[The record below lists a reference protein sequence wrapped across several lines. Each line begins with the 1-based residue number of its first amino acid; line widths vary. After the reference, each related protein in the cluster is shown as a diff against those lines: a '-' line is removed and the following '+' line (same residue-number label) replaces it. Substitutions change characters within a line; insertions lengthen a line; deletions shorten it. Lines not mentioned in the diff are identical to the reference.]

1 MTRALSDQPTHSV
14 LSMGDLMS
22 NTSAPPRRDI
32 YELEQSITTD
42 KPKSAAEQ
50 GGFLVP
56 ESRPRIGHT
65 AWMAFAE
72 RRTAVFNANYAAN
85 GERLL
90 DLEKPWT
97 VLTPDDFRAFTTYA
111 EAATYAFK
119 GMTK

>member
-1 MTRALSDQPTHSV
+1 MCR
-14 LSMGDLMS
+14 
-22 NTSAPPRRDI
+22 TSSPPRRDL
-32 YELEQSITTD
+32 YELTQTLQGEKQ
-42 KPKSAAEQ
+42 KSAAEQ

-90 DLEKPWT
+90 DLDKPWT
-97 VLTPDDFRAFTTYA
+97 VLTPEDFRAFTTYA